1 MFRPNLYKIRV
12 TDITV
17 ENLKQLGVNTLFL
30 DIDNTLST
38 HHGKEY
44 VDGLFEWLEEMKNN
58 NIKLILTSNSKNER
72 VEPFAKGIAVDYI
85 SMSLKPLSRGF
96 RIAKNRLN
104 VNKKDI
110 VVVGDQLFT
119 DVLGAKFF
127 GVKVILLKPILLE
140 DKLSFK
146 IKRWLERIIYK
157 IYKIGEN

>member
-1 MFRPNLYKIRV
+1 MFRPNLYRIRV

-17 ENLKQLGVNTLFL
+17 EDLKQLGVDTLFL

-38 HHGKEY
+38 HHGEEY
-44 VDGLFEWLEEMKNN
+44 VEGLFEWLEEMKNN
-58 NIKLILTSNSKNER
+58 NVKLILTSNSKNER
-72 VEPFAKGIAVDYI
+72 VEPFAKGIGLDFI
-85 SMSLKPLSRGF
+85 PMSLKPLSRGF
-96 RIAKNRLN
+96 RIAKKRLS
-104 VNKKDI
+104 VKKSQI

-127 GVKVILLKPILLE
+127 NVKVILLKPILLE

-146 IKRWLERIIYK
+146 FKRALERVLYK